1 MHVLEFTLL
10 DCNRSF
16 ELQDMLC
23 QPRAGLSSQT
33 ISKTCVLGLE
43 EARLTKKCVGEGEL
57 LGFLL
62 EII

>member
-1 MHVLEFTLL
+1 MHVLEFTLP
-10 DCNRSF
+10 DRTGSF
-16 ELQDMLC
+16 EPQDMLR

-33 ISKTCVLGLE
+33 VSKTCVLGLE